1 MSSQSPGGRLSQ
13 DQQYLSITTPLG
25 KDRLVLTGL
34 DGEDGLSTLFRY
46 RLKLLSE
53 DKDVSFAGLVGKPAT
68 VTIRLGG
75 DAGSRVIDGILT
87 AFEMTHF
94 DDRENLAYYEAE
106 LRPWLY
112 LLTLS
117 GDCRVFQE
125 KTVPDIVA
133 ELCRQAGFNHVQTRL
148 TNRYPPREYCVQ
160 YDESDYNF
168 IARLLE
174 QEGIFYHFSHSTA
187 GPGGGRH
194 ELVLGDD
201 QSAVKPCPGV
211 ERLRYRPR
219 LADDDADDVLT
230 GIRYQHALATRAF
243 GVDSYNF
250 QAPATP
256 LFSSAEGQGGFG
268 TVNRFRG
275 DYLRSADGERYARIL
290 QQAAAAPAALIH
302 GFGQA
307 RSLSAGYSFV
317 LGEHPRQ
324 DINGTYVVRRL
335 RIEASRQRYQA
346 SFDALPLSVP
356 FRPSDTAQRPRIHS
370 SQTAVVVGKPGEEI
384 WVDSYGRI
392 KVQFHWDRHG
402 RRDHQSSCWIRVA
415 QNWAGKAFG
424 TMFLPRV
431 GQEVIVSFI
440 DGDPDRPIVT
450 GAVYNA
456 DQTVPYAL
464 PANSTRSTIKTRST
478 KDLAGGSNEIRFED
492 KKDAEELYIH
502 AQKDLTAEIGHDL
515 ATTVGGNE
523 THHVKRGAGEGA
535 GAGGQ
540 RNVIVE
546 AAETHVNRD
555 LYRHS
560 VEGERVVAAKGP
572 ELHQNQDL
580 FEHQVGKDYLLRVDG
595 NLTIA
600 VGGAVTL
607 SGRSL
612 AFKSVGPS
620 EIQAGSSLLL
630 EATGGLAAKAGTG
643 LDLNAGAMMT
653 IAAGMG
659 LKMSSRMAMELSSSM
674 TLDLKAALALAAQ
687 GMTFRL
693 KGEAMGEVS
702 AGGLLS
708 LRGALTKIG

>member
-1 MSSQSPGGRLSQ
+1 MSRGVSGGTLSQ

-25 KDRLVLTGL
+25 KDKLVLTGL
-34 DGEDGLSTLFRY
+34 EGEDGLSTLFRY

-53 DKDVSFAGLVGKPAT
+53 DKDVPFAGLVGKPAT

-75 DAGSRVIDGILT
+75 EAGSRVIDGIIT
-87 AFEMTHF
+87 TIEMTHF
-94 DDRENLAYYEAE
+94 DDRESLAYYEAE

-148 TNRYPPREYCVQ
+148 TGHYPPREYCVQ

-174 QEGIFYHFSHSTA
+174 QEGIFFHFSHSAT
-187 GPGGGRH
+187 GTGGRH

-201 QSAVKPCPGV
+201 RSAVRPCPGV
-211 ERLRYRPR
+211 QRLRYRPQR
-219 LADDDADDVLT
+219 ADDDGDDVLT
-230 GIRYQHALATRAF
+230 GIRYQHNLATRGF

-256 LFSSAEGQGGFG
+256 LYSSAEGRDGFG
-268 TVNRFRG
+268 TVNLYRG
-275 DYLRSADGERYARIL
+275 DYLKSADGERYARIL

-307 RSLSAGYSFV
+307 RSLSAGYGFTLSD
-317 LGEHPRQ
+317 HPRR
-324 DINGTYVVRRL
+324 DINGAYVVRRL
-335 RIEASRQRYQA
+335 RIEASRQSYLA

-356 FRPSDTAQRPRIHS
+356 FRPSGTAQRPRIHS

-384 WVDSYGRI
+384 WVDSYGRV

-402 RRDHQSSCWIRVA
+402 QRDHQSSCWIRVA
-415 QNWAGKAFG
+415 QNWAGKSFG

-431 GQEVIVSFI
+431 GQEVIVSFL

-464 PANSTRSTIKTRST
+464 PANSTRSTIKTRSS

-515 ATTVGGNE
+515 ATTVGGSE
-523 THHVKRGAGEGA
+523 THHVKRGSGEG
-535 GAGGQ
+535 GGSSGQ

-546 AAETHVNRD
+546 AAETHINRD

-580 FEHQVGKDYLLRVDG
+580 FEHQVGKDYLLMVDG

-612 AFKSVGPS
+612 AFKSAGPS

-630 EATGGLAAKAGTG
+630 QATGGLAAKAGTG
-643 LDLNAGAMMT
+643 MELNAGAMMT

-659 LKMSSRMAMELSSSM
+659 LKMSSRMAMELSSAM
-674 TLDLKAALALAAQ
+674 TLDLKAALALAAR
-687 GMTFRL
+687 GMTFSL
-693 KGEAMGEVS
+693 KGGAMGEVS

-708 LRGALTKIG
+708 LHGAFTKIG